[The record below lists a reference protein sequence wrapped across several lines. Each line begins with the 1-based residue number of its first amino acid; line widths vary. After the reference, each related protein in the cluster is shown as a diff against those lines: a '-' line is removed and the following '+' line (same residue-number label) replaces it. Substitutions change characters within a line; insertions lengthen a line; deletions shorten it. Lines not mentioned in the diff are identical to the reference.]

1 MEVEKVGCL
10 KSRKIQSPIKLN
22 ADIKIL
28 QAHEKDLRRKHAE
41 EKHQLGLRLE
51 QEQKSHEDGNQ
62 KNDYQTKQ
70 LKAYLLRERE
80 AKEACDGT
88 IADLRT
94 ELSTR
99 NEEVEKLKADLDQM
113 NASVDQVV
121 LIKCR

>member
-1 MEVEKVGCL
+1 M
-10 KSRKIQSPIKLN
+10 
-22 ADIKIL
+22 
-28 QAHEKDLRRKHAE
+28 
-41 EKHQLGLRLE
+41 RLE